1 MDHRIRATN
10 RDHGAL
16 VTHPAGRLRALPG
29 PSLLA
34 DLVTLS
40 RPLHAMKSLL
50 LVPIALVDSLR
61 WTTDGLAAIGW
72 AAGAFIVAAAAV
84 YVGNDV
90 ADRDRDRHHPV
101 KCQRPIAAG
110 RVSVRAGILYCATL
124 LAVGVLVG
132 LGPGGPYWPVLAY
145 LVLSVAYS
153 RGLKHVPL
161 LDVGTVAL
169 GFVLRIVQGYVALD
183 EPVSAWLVVAVLSVS
198 LLLLTGKRRHELLGA
213 GAAHRPA
220 LRGYNI
226 ELINLLLPL
235 TGVLSVVAGLIY
247 LATDAPFGSYR
258 QVAVLLSAPF
268 ALFALFRY
276 LQVLVVNGGGGD
288 PVRVLLRDRAMVVTG
303 VLWAG
308 TLAAILVLAHNPAL
322 ANGVLS

>member
-1 MDHRIRATN
+1 MV
-10 RDHGAL
+10 
-16 VTHPAGRLRALPG
+16 VTHPAGRLPAKDG
-29 PSLLA
+29 PSPLA
-34 DLVTLS
+34 DLVTLA

-50 LVPIALVDSLR
+50 LVPIALVDAPG
-61 WTTDGLAAIGW
+61 WTADELAAVGW
-72 AAGAFIVAAAAV
+72 AIGAFILAAAAV

-90 ADRDRDRHHPV
+90 ADRDRDRHHPD
-101 KCQRPIAAG
+101 KRQRPIAAG
-110 RVSVRAGILYCATL
+110 RVSFRAGILYCTTL
-124 LAVGVLVG
+124 LVLLGVLVR

-145 LVLSVAYS
+145 LALNVAYS

-161 LDVGTVAL
+161 LDVGMVAL
-169 GFVLRIVQGYVALD
+169 GFVLRIVQGYVALH

-220 LRGYNI
+220 LRGYSV

-247 LATDAPFGSYR
+247 LATDAAFGSYR
-258 QVAVLLSAPF
+258 QVAVLFSAPF
-268 ALFALFRY
+268 ALVALFRY

-308 TLAAILVLAHNPAL
+308 ALAAIMVLAHHPAL
-322 ANGVLS
+322 AHGVLP